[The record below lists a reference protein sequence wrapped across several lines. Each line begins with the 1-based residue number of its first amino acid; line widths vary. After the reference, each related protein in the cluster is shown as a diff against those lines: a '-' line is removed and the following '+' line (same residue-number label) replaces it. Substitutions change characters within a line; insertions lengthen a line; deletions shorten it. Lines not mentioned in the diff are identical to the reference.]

1 MTNGERR
8 FSRRCAA
15 LRLDC
20 SAPTD
25 CLNKFNGNIVC
36 KATLAEATEKGSFV
50 KSLLNDSLREK
61 LDLLRQLAPE
71 KIVAMYQ
78 EIAIKS
84 CGEVRLRPRSFNH
97 MIDVIIEHR
106 DPELLE

>member
-1 MTNGERR
+1 
-8 FSRRCAA
+8 
-15 LRLDC
+15 
-20 SAPTD
+20 
-25 CLNKFNGNIVC
+25 
-36 KATLAEATEKGSFV
+36 
-50 KSLLNDSLREK
+50 
-61 LDLLRQLAPE
+61 
-71 KIVAMYQ
+71 MYQ